1 MRSKTLALSLLLLSA
16 CGGGGDGA
24 TLSGNAETEFAA
36 IKSTYQ
42 ERRFEE
48 ASASLDAFLQANPEY
63 TLGWILQGNARR
75 EMGLSLSAKEPTTRR
90 FPWTPFGLRPTSDS
104 EYWLG
109 EMPPK
114 RPKSRK
120 RTR

>member
-1 MRSKTLALSLLLLSA
+1 MRSKTLALSLLLLLLSA

-48 ASASLDAFLQANPEY
+48 ASLHHSMPFSKP
-63 TLGWILQGNARR
+63 TL
-75 EMGLSLSAKEPTTRR
+75 S
-90 FPWTPFGLRPTSDS
+90 TP
-104 EYWLG
+104 
-109 EMPPK
+109 
-114 RPKSRK
+114 
-120 RTR
+120 